1 MSACVSEW
9 LGFPGPVDWFPVE
22 QERGIRP
29 PPQNA
34 IAFPVNVIHVLVINN
49 AIHNPLTQFV
59 VQRVALVI
67 RLHPYLQS
75 HWPAAGMCDSKPST

>member
-1 MSACVSEW
+1 M
-9 LGFPGPVDWFPVE
+9 E
-22 QERGIRP
+22 QERGIRL

-59 VQRVALVI
+59 VQLVALVI